1 MLPQFLAPFLWSA
14 DIKKV
19 SPKVHKKMIVA
30 QLLNY
35 GTKSATD
42 CLFDF
47 YRKKEVKKVVQ
58 IIPQGQWDK
67 KSLNFWSLV
76 LGIKQKA
83 RKDYIK

>member
-1 MLPQFLAPFLWSA
+1 MLPLFLAPFLWSA

-19 SPKVHKKMIVA
+19 SPKAHKKMIVS

-35 GTKSATD
+35 GTKRSTD
-42 CLFDF
+42 WLFEF
-47 YRKKEVKKVVQ
+47 YGKKEVKKVAQ
-58 IIPQGQWDK
+58 TIPQGQWDT

-76 LGIKQKA
+76 LGIKPKA

>member
-1 MLPQFLAPFLWSA
+1 MLPQFLAPFLWSS

-19 SPKVHKKMIVA
+19 NPRVHKKMIVA

-35 GTKSATD
+35 GTKKATD
-42 CLFDF
+42 WLFKF
-47 YRKKEVKKVVQ
+47 YGKKEVKRIAQ
-58 IIPQGQWDK
+58 SIPRGQWDK

-76 LGIKQKA
+76 LGIKPKE